1 MNSSNTGLRRG
12 LQISAVG
19 AATAVA
25 LGFLSAGAANAD
37 TVVPLPGGTITKTL
51 ADGTVVTVTMTGE
64 SANISGSM
72 GATPL
77 HRNVWVSGSAKV
89 EISGGSGAEGGDIEP
104 GYIVACQLT
113 LGGESGGGAGMLS
126 DWEGN
131 GDIDGDATSGTGTIS
146 IGPGEAASF
155 SILDLESADDFGGES
170 HSGEHSFEGASG
182 SVTWADS
189 TMGVEGCA
197 GYAQARSYV
206 NVTVDTENVKG
217 TVTLWGQPFSIG

>member
-1 MNSSNTGLRRG
+1 MNVSSTGLRRG
-12 LQISAVG
+12 LKTAALGSA
-19 AATAVA
+19 AAIA
-25 LGFLSAGAANAD
+25 LGFFSAGAANAD
-37 TVVPLPGGTITKTL
+37 TFVPLPGGTITKTL
-51 ADGTVVTVTMTGE
+51 ADGTVVTVTMSGE

-72 GATPL
+72 GSTPL

-113 LGGESGGGAGMLS
+113 LGGEAGGEAGMGAGW
-126 DWEGN
+126 DGTAGEPEAATAGN
-131 GDIDGDATSGTGTIS
+131 IS

-155 SILDLESADDFGGES
+155 AVLDLESADDFGGES
-170 HSGEHSFEGASG
+170 HSGEHSFEGATG

-206 NVTVDTENVKG
+206 NVTVDTENAMS

>member
-1 MNSSNTGLRRG
+1 MNVSTIGLRRG
-12 LQISAVG
+12 LKTAAAGSA
-19 AATAVA
+19 AAIA
-25 LGFLSAGAANAD
+25 LGFFSAGAANAD
-37 TVVPLPGGTITKTL
+37 TFVPLPGGTITKTL

-89 EISGGSGAEGGDIEP
+89 ETSGGASGTIQP

-113 LGGESGGGAGMLS
+113 LGGKGGADTGMS
-126 DWEGN
+126 SNWEGEGVKQTAKSAGN
-131 GDIDGDATSGTGTIS
+131 MS
-146 IGPGEAASF
+146 IGPGQAVDYK
-155 SILDLESADDFGGES
+155 ILDLEKADDFGAEQHRAANPYKGN
-170 HSGEHSFEGASG
+170 G

-189 TMGVEGCA
+189 TLGVSGCA

-206 NVTVDTENVKG
+206 KVTVSTATVTSN
-217 TVTLWGQPFSIG
+217 VTLWGQPFSIG